1 MHIAATTFH
10 QLDSR
15 MKRAA
20 MKTPVQ
26 NIASFATLR
35 LLRVT
40 LPATLFRA
48 VRMTAHNRRQ
58 LQLQC
63 GEPFDA
69 TALQQ
74 KDMTTMQ

>member
-1 MHIAATTFH
+1 
-10 QLDSR
+10 

-58 LQLQC
+58 LQFR
-63 GEPFDA
+63 EPFDA